1 MAGSVKVSV
10 SNQLDA
16 PDVKVL
22 KGALKEYA
30 DIIVSSPMFN
40 HNNNTED
47 IKSLLYTFLE
57 DLYIKEPEE
66 VINFVNQKPSKK
78 LINNLF
84 DQFGISRRISK
95 AFPDMLKTKTAY
107 LLAQLFETKGS
118 NKSFAFFND
127 IISEFYHNLN
137 FYNVRIEQRQFI
149 SKYNSP
155 TTIKIYYLDIDGD
168 TSNKYPE
175 GIDTS
180 NLKDG
185 DIGYKIFPK
194 IFETENRVEF
204 LVRLFEPADQPI
216 RLQLDYSKEITINK
230 GESEYL
236 ISEKKYDILST
247 NVDRKLTYAEINE
260 YLDVNNAII
269 ESMYYVDSDQIPL
282 ASYGLSN
289 AEFKTFID
297 QEFIN
302 TSTGVPKRTFR
313 LTPVHDNKTDT
324 INYRMDFP
332 DSITDD
338 VRIVL
343 NNLEYFI
350 SKETDGE
357 PTTTVSLEIRN
368 YNLTQRSEYEL
379 RYMLEPV
386 LINDPLA
393 IMDEIDASD
402 LRTSKYLMR
411 RFDFFDTDIRNQGPK
426 NVFPIATN
434 VLYIQFGTSETMD
447 NMEYLPDLVRMF
459 AMTKTQNDIF
469 TFSIDGVVVKLT
481 MSDYMNMLMFVKL
494 KELEVKTP
502 GWRFEGATTMNYN
515 SLLFPESQLDEIYKL
530 ILYYKDM
537 KHDHKVFLEFKKRL
551 NILLG
556 SANQLQE
563 TKIFNIAQFH
573 EYLAGNIPLTFD
585 EFFEKLDEFYP
596 NAPTGSINLQED
608 NYLVI
613 AGKDQNLIMKEKIKV
628 FYDSYKPSTPKE
640 LFNIIALNDD
650 EYVELNNGLYDMLKL
665 HFIDRFPRIVDKIE
679 NITEPAK
686 FVELFLENY
695 KRMLVEVV
703 KMDNFITYFVND
715 TFKRFLLASTFKD
728 EFFNPVVDLF
738 QKYFFKAELSYQNT
752 DATIQIIRD
761 KMQQVT
767 AGDDVSFEMSTSGI
781 FAEITIKDDQ
791 KMDIKF
797 DVDST
802 VQVTDNFNIQIINDN
817 TVTEFTETNDAYYGT
832 KP

>member
-1 MAGSVKVSV
+1 MAGSVQVSV

-30 DIIVSSPMFN
+30 DIIVSNPMFN
-40 HNNNTED
+40 HNNNTDD

-57 DLYIKEPEE
+57 ELYIKEPEE

-118 NKSFAFFND
+118 NKSFEFFNE

-149 SKYNSP
+149 SKYSSP
-155 TTIKIYYLDIDGD
+155 TTKKVYYLDLDGEV
-168 TSNKYPE
+168 SNKYAE

-180 NLKDG
+180 DLKDP
-185 DIGYKIFPK
+185 DIGYKVFPK
-194 IFETENRVEF
+194 LFETENRVEF
-204 LVRLFEPADQPI
+204 KIKLFEPAIHKI
-216 RLQLDYSKEITINK
+216 RLKLDYSKEITIEK
-230 GESEYL
+230 GATEYL

-247 NVDRKLTYAEINE
+247 NVDRNLTYAEIEE
-260 YLDVNNAII
+260 YLNVDNAII
-269 ESMYYVDSDQIPL
+269 ASMYYVDSDQIPL
-282 ASYGLSN
+282 SSYGLSN

-302 TSTGVPKRTFR
+302 TSSGVPKRTFR
-313 LTPVHDNKTDT
+313 LTPLYDNKSDT
-324 INYRMDFP
+324 IHYRLNFP
-332 DSITDD
+332 DGITND

-350 SKETDGE
+350 PKETDGE
-357 PTTTVSLEIRN
+357 PTTVHTLEIRN

-393 IMDEIDASD
+393 IKDEIDATD

-411 RFDFFDTDIRNQGPK
+411 RFDFFDTDIRNKGPK

-434 VLYIQFGTSETMD
+434 VLFIQFGTSETMD

-459 AMTKTQNDIF
+459 AMTKTQNDVF
-469 TFSIDGVVVKLT
+469 TFDIDGVVIKLT
-481 MSDYMNMLMFVKL
+481 MSDYMNMLVFMKL
-494 KELEVKTP
+494 KELELKTP
-502 GWRFEGATTMNYN
+502 GWKFEGATSMNYN
-515 SLLFPESQLDEIYKL
+515 SLLFPESELDEIYKL

-563 TKIFNIAQFH
+563 TKIFNIEQFH

-585 EFFEKLDEFYP
+585 EFFQKLNEFYP
-596 NAPTGSINLQED
+596 DAPIGSINLQED
-608 NYLVI
+608 NFLVI
-613 AGKDQNLIMKEKIKV
+613 AGKDQNKIMKEKIQL

-640 LFNIIALNDD
+640 LFNIIALNDED
-650 EYVELNNGLYDMLKL
+650 YVDLNNGLYDMLKL
-665 HFIDRFPRIVDKIE
+665 HFIDRFPRIVEKIE

-686 FVELFLENY
+686 FVEVYLQNY
-695 KRMLVEVV
+695 KRVLVEVV

-715 TFKRFLLASTFKD
+715 TFKRFLLASTFKE

-738 QKYFFKAELSYQNT
+738 QKYFFKAELSYQNS

-767 AGDDVSFEMSTSGI
+767 AGDDAAFEIGIKGI
-781 FAEITIKDDQ
+781 FAEIPLMDNQ
-791 KMDIKF
+791 KMDISF

-802 VQVTDNFNIQIINDN
+802 IKHSDTFNIQIINDS
-817 TVTEFTETNDAYYGT
+817 TVAEFTETNDAYYGT